1 MLIESFYVKKLVE
14 RCRDSLRAWEM
25 PLEFSIDICFKD
37 NGTGERKICL
47 LQSADCH
54 SQCTCS
60 LSALKKCFH
69 QAGRKKCC
77 EFEKKT
83 VKGKVAIAQ
92 WGFTGRPG
100 ESSRSNRHLDT
111 S

>member
-14 RCRDSLRAWEM
+14 RCRDSLRALEM
-25 PLEFSIDICFKD
+25 PLEFSIVICFKD

-60 LSALKKCFH
+60 LSVLKNVSTR
-69 QAGRKKCC
+69 QAGKSAVNLRRK
-77 EFEKKT
+77 
-83 VKGKVAIAQ
+83 
-92 WGFTGRPG
+92 
-100 ESSRSNRHLDT
+100 L
-111 S
+111 